1 MPPKAIKNK
10 PRPTGNG
17 WRFLKVGEVIR
28 AGDEFADIDGTWN
41 PTWFPGCL
49 VQISESYRRKETQK
63 CSKPVSMCSRQLAS
77 SQLAAPVCS
86 SPARCSCQA
95 GKAVA
100 KKKCRA
106 IGVPAKTKTTK
117 FRALKVG
124 EMVIVGD
131 EATSAVNHA
140 GVGYLPV
147 SAGHGV
153 IGTRV
158 GARDTLRFRR
168 PLKGGRA

>member
-1 MPPKAIKNK
+1 MPTKAIKNK

-28 AGDEFADIDGTWN
+28 EGDEYRSFLRKWQATECVGSVAQA
-41 PTWFPGCL
+41 PK
-49 VQISESYRRKETQK
+49 QYRRKETQK
-63 CSKPVSMCSRQLAS
+63 CSKPSSMCSRQLAS
-77 SQLAAPVCS
+77 SQSAAP
-86 SPARCSCQA
+86 
-95 GKAVA
+95 
-100 KKKCRA
+100 KCRA